1 MYIRERQREKRNP
14 LDPLFHLQLRE
25 FEGDL
30 GGLLVLRDGQ
40 RDVRDFIAH
49 YRLLTPEKNTRNPWF
64 SQYWRQVSGTGTL
77 RGWDQEHMDLDNVE
91 EKALF
96 STLYLNVLLV
106 HFPLSHQFDSFVD

>member
-1 MYIRERQREKRNP
+1 MFIIRSSYLKSYESLRIKTSECLKGIESANP
-14 LDPLFHLQLRE
+14 PLHPQLRE

-64 SQYWRQVSGTGTL
+64 TQYWRQVGGARIFKGCRLYL
-77 RGWDQEHMDLDNVE
+77 RGRNI
-91 EKALF
+91 
-96 STLYLNVLLV
+96 
-106 HFPLSHQFDSFVD
+106 